1 MLELRKINYKD
12 WKEEYKAIKNIPAYE
27 TGFENKYYNV
37 SEDEFKNKVIFK
49 LLANSEGRE
58 LENGYVPN
66 TYFFLWDDDKIV
78 GLFKI
83 RHYLNEHLIKG
94 AGHLGYTILAE
105 HRQKGYATRGLKL
118 AIEKCKNIIKEDE
131 IYMSV
136 YKDNIA
142 SLKVML
148 SNGAYIVDETDN
160 EYLTRIKI

>member
-1 MLELRKINYKD
+1 MLELRKINYED
-12 WKEEYKAIKNIPAYE
+12 WKEEYKVIKNIPAYE

-37 SEDEFKNKVIFK
+37 SEDEFKNKVISK
-49 LLANSEGRE
+49 LLANSEGKE

-66 TYFFLWDDDKIV
+66 TYFFLWNDDKIV

-94 AGHLGYTILAE
+94 AGHLGYAILAE

>member
-1 MLELRKINYKD
+1 MLELRKINYED
-12 WKEEYKAIKNIPAYE
+12 WKEEYKVIKNIPAYE

-37 SEDEFKNKVIFK
+37 SEDEFKNKVISK
-49 LLANSEGRE
+49 LLANSEGKE

-66 TYFFLWDDDKIV
+66 TYFFLWNDDKIV

-94 AGHLGYTILAE
+94 AGHLGYAILAE

-148 SNGAYIVDETDN
+148 SNGAYIVDETDS

>member
-1 MLELRKINYKD
+1 MKIGKKNIK
-12 WKEEYKAIKNIPAYE
+12 KIKNIPAYE

-37 SEDEFKNKVIFK
+37 SEDEFKNKVISK
-49 LLANSEGRE
+49 LLANSEGKE

-66 TYFFLWDDDKIV
+66 TYFFLWNDDKIV

-94 AGHLGYTILAE
+94 AGHLGYAILAE